1 MIVCAPIS
9 KVMWFYELYP
19 PELGPPLEQIQG
31 IYGMDYWEAVA
42 LACDLL
48 GLPFEGP
55 VLN

>member
-9 KVMWFYELYP
+9 KVKRFYELFP
-19 PELGPPLEQIQG
+19 PELGFPLDQIQVG
-31 IYGMDYWEAVA
+31 FDMDYWEAIA
-42 LACDLL
+42 LACELL

>member
-9 KVMWFYELYP
+9 KVKTFYELFP
-19 PELGPPLEQIQG
+19 PELGFPLDQIQMG
-31 IYGMDYWEAVA
+31 FDMDYWEAVA
-42 LACDLL
+42 LARELL